1 MSLLF
6 ALFVNFLFFT
16 KNIESIQYNV
26 TTFIELSQAIKKVNA
41 GDSIILADGLYV
53 TEGINIQ

>member
-6 ALFVNFLFFT
+6 TLFVSFLFFK

-26 TTFIELSQAIKKVNA
+26 TIFIELSQAIKKVNA
-41 GDSIILADGLYV
+41 GDSIQFNGDS
-53 TEGINIQ
+53 IQLF